1 MSCSR
6 EEKKKKSRRCSER
19 ERQTRVLHTVAPQ
32 CSYHLFFIY
41 FFCPDE
47 VLSGCL
53 FLQTIGAN
61 TKYLPN
67 PCLSPV
73 FEGAVAQTGTAAEWQ
88 GEHAAHH
95 CMTGLS
101 LARSQ
106 RPSLISAGEM
116 FSLWAEEYH
125 DMRLPVIISS
135 RLAGA
140 WPLNCSMKPLPVGGG
155 AAGSYFL
162 CHCLWSSAEY
172 L

>member
-1 MSCSR
+1 MR
-6 EEKKKKSRRCSER
+6 GKG
-19 ERQTRVLHTVAPQ
+19 RQEFSTRLHLNAPIT
-32 CSYHLFFIY
+32 CFLHL
-41 FFCPDE
+41 FCPDE

>member
-6 EEKKKKSRRCSER
+6 EEKKKKVEDVVRGKG
-19 ERQTRVLHTVAPQ
+19 RQEFSTWLHLNAPIT
-32 CSYHLFFIY
+32 CFLHL
-41 FFCPDE
+41 FCPDE

-88 GEHAAHH
+88 GEHAARH

-106 RPSLISAGEM
+106 RHSLISAGEM